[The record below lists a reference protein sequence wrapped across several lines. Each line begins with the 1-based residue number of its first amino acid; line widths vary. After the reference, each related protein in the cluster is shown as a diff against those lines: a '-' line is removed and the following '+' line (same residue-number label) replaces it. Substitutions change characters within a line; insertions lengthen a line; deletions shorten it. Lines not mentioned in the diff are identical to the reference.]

1 MGKRCF
7 NFLPQ
12 AKQIAKQLVLHR
24 LWNGLTQEKIATT
37 LGVTFQQYQ
46 KLEKCEN
53 RVLAEQLLVI
63 CNDLNWDPRTML
75 KADPIKTLD
84 AWSKKRKPKTK
95 ANISNSVENIHKK
108 LDHIEEVAYRWYFK
122 NKKERN

>member
-1 MGKRCF
+1 MEWLNSREDSYNIRCYI
-7 NFLPQ
+7 PTISEV
-12 AKQIAKQLVLHR
+12 K
-24 LWNGLTQEKIATT
+24 
-37 LGVTFQQYQ
+37 
-46 KLEKCEN
+46 KCEN
-53 RVLAEQLLVI
+53 RVLAEQLIAI
-63 CNDLNWDPRTML
+63 CNKYNWDPRTML

-122 NKKERN
+122 NKKKGTNEWSISFY